1 MIKVTTGGGVRLR
14 ATLGQDVTGLT
25 VGFVFVPVNPTTAD
39 DQGYEIDLTGGTD
52 QLRVATVVDA
62 PGGLVEYVLTG
73 ADTALAGQ
81 YRAQFQFT
89 TAAGMLQ
96 LFPAT
101 GWIDFLVEDYAAPA
115 SFQAL
120 TDFCEPIRAIMGDF
134 TSPYQFEDAALASVV
149 RSAVR
154 MGRAPGYG
162 ITGDGQSIT
171 PPVIKAYDLAIISY
185 WCARMLL
192 GPQMKSSSWRTRA
205 MSTRDGS
212 QLDFMLELENLIY
225 NMENPTMVSSFQS
238 YYAWVNSLAGINV
251 WGLMTEMKVQSP
263 VATVTIGTGGI
274 QINTT

>member
-1 MIKVTTGGGVRLR
+1 MIKVTTGGSVRLR
-14 ATLGQDVTGLT
+14 ATLGQDLTGLA
-25 VGFVFVPVNPTTAD
+25 VGFVWAPVNPTVAD
-39 DQGYEIDLTGGTD
+39 DQGYELDLTGGAD
-52 QLRVATVVDA
+52 QVRVATVVDA
-62 PGGLVEYVLTG
+62 PSGLVEYILTA
-73 ADTALAGQ
+73 ADTSVAGL
-81 YRAQFQFT
+81 YHAQFQFT
-89 TAAGMLQ
+89 TGSGQLQ

-101 GWIDFLVEDYAAPA
+101 GWIDLLVEDYAAPS

-134 TSPYQFEDAALASVV
+134 TSPYQFEDAALTSVV

-154 MGRAPGYG
+154 MGRATGYG

-171 PPVIKAYDLAIISY
+171 PPVTKPCDLALISY

-192 GPQMKSSSWRTRA
+192 GPTMKSSSWRTRA
-205 MSTRDGS
+205 MSTREGS
-212 QLDFMLELENLIY
+212 QLDFMLELENIIY
-225 NMENPTMVSSFQS
+225 YMENPTMLSSFQS